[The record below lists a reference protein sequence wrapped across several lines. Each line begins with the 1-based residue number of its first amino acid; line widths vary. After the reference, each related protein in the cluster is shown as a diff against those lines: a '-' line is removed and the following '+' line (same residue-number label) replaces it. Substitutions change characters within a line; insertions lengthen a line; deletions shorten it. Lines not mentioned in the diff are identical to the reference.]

1 LRNTTRPPAASRIE
15 DTAAKPHRTQ
25 LLGDFVKNHTTA
37 AALLLLS
44 LGAASAHAATPAQCD
59 LAVADARDEYA
70 LCSKAGCDVKTAA
83 NFAVDVSVVTMCALN
98 DKNANAGEFLMSMAN
113 IAERTHK
120 AQVPK

>member
-1 LRNTTRPPAASRIE
+1 VT
-15 DTAAKPHRTQ
+15 
-25 LLGDFVKNHTTA
+25 NHTIT

-44 LGAASAHAATPAQCD
+44 LGAASANATTPDQCD

-98 DKNANAGEFLMSMAN
+98 DKNANAGQFLMSMAD
-113 IAERTHK
+113 ISQRTRK
-120 AQVPK
+120 ARPTT